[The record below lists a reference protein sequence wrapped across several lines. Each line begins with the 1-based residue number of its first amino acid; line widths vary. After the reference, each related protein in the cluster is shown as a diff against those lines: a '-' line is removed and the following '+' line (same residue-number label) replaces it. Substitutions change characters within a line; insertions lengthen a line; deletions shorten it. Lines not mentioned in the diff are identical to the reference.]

1 MKLVNKLSTG
11 FIIAGAYATKVRR
24 TLFAQLKEEMKAGH
38 VSGTEIARAAGE
50 LNRILFEVLVNRLN
64 LDKGDV
70 VRVRIEYVVEE
81 GTIKWRFGTLEIE
94 AFRRIPEADIREAI
108 EEVLKEGAP
117 TFTYTVKKLGTTPIG
132 DEIYTILENGEEVG
146 ILIATPLEGEV
157 IVRGA
162 LRNPPRIIE
171 KTKLTLQGDI
181 ETTVTK
187 NIQVLSER
195 AKPASDDVVE
205 KIIKEIEDLL

>member
-11 FIIAGAYATKVRR
+11 FIIAGAYATKVRK
-24 TLFAQLKEEMKAGH
+24 TLFAQLKDEIKAGH
-38 VSGTEIARAAGE
+38 VSSSEVARAAGE
-50 LNRILFEVLVNRLN
+50 LNRILFEIIVGKLN

-81 GTIKWRFGTLEIE
+81 GQIKWRLGTLEIE
-94 AFRRIPEADIREAI
+94 AFRRLPEADVREAI

-117 TFTYTVKKLGTTPIG
+117 TFTYTIKKLGSTPIG
-132 DEIYTILENGEEVG
+132 DEVYAILENNEEVG
-146 ILIATPLEGEV
+146 ILVATPMENEV
-157 IVRGA
+157 VVRGA

-171 KTKLTLQGDI
+171 KTKLTLMGSI
-181 ETTVTK
+181 EETVSR

-195 AKPASDDVVE
+195 AKPASDEVVE
-205 KIIKEIEDLL
+205 KVIKEIEDLL

>member
-38 VSGTEIARAAGE
+38 ISGTEIARAAGE